1 MLNQSQKT
9 TLASLKKAA
18 FFAVLTLFGTS
29 SMLYA
34 QTQLIEEVTRSG
46 DEILIPYQK
55 FELDNGLTVI
65 VHEDDSDPLVHVD
78 ITYHVG
84 SAREELYKSGFAHFF
99 EHMMFQGSENVADE
113 EHFKIISDAGGTL
126 NGSTNRDRTNYY
138 QTVPSNQL
146 EVVLWLEADRM
157 GFFLDAVTQKKFE
170 IQRET
175 VKNEKGQNYDNAA
188 YGRWSELTAE
198 TLYPFGHPYSWL
210 TIGKLED
217 LDRVD
222 VEDLKK
228 FFMRW
233 YGPNNA
239 TLTIGGNV
247 TAEEVIPMVEKY
259 FGVIPRGPEVDNMT
273 LEPVQLD
280 ADRYVSYVDNNIR
293 FPALLA
299 TYPTVPRFHPDE
311 APLDFLAQILGTGR
325 SSYLFK
331 KFILTQKAI
340 QASVFHPVSELAG
353 EFTMFVLPFP
363 GQTLA
368 DFEQEMRVILDEFA
382 TEGVSDNDL
391 TKIKASF
398 ESSFINGLTSVSG
411 KVSQLADYQTI
422 ADNANY
428 IEEDLS
434 RYLAVTKE
442 DIMRVFNEY
451 IYNKPGVLLSVLPN
465 DGGATAPAAP
475 DNYVAQKDGD
485 NPFPTTDYSG
495 LSYSRPE
502 GDSFDRSVKPTPG
515 TAPLV
520 QVPDYWRANFE
531 NGIQLIGTESNEVP
545 TVNVQLYIKGG
556 HELDANDPQKAGL
569 ASLTAALMNESTQN
583 YSSEEISEELRL
595 VASSISVSGGR
606 SETVVGV
613 STLSKNLT
621 RTMELLEEILYRPAF
636 TEEDFNRVKQQQ
648 LESIRASY
656 QNPAA
661 VASQIYSRLL
671 YGDEHIYSVP
681 TSGLEETVS
690 RITVEDVRAFYESYM
705 SPEITEVVV
714 VGDISEEEALSSL
727 AFLNN
732 WETKNVEIPD
742 LPEPKPGDYTK
753 VYLMDK
759 VGAPQSEI
767 RIGYVSDMTYDATG
781 EYFKTSL
788 MNYSLGGAFN
798 SRINLNLREDKG
810 WTYGARSGF
819 SGNDRGSQFTASA
832 GIKASATDSAVVEF
846 IKEIKGFQ
854 ENGITDDELN
864 FMRNSI
870 GQRDARRYETPFQKA
885 GFLGNIIR
893 YDLDGSYVD
902 KQAEIIQNITREEI
916 NALAKKYLNTNNA
929 YILVVGDGASNR
941 DKLKAL
947 GYEVVD
953 VTEKGDIIEPV
964 QEGNE

>member
-1 MLNQSQKT
+1 MFNLLLKVTFLT
-9 TLASLKKAA
+9 TL
-18 FFAVLTLFGTS
+18 LTT
-29 SMLYA
+29 SMLHLKA
-34 QTQLIEEVTRSG
+34 QTSLIEEINFAEKNDG
-46 DEILIPYQK
+46 IIIPFKK
-55 FELDNGLTVI
+55 FILDNGLTI
-65 VHEDDSDPLVHVD
+65 IIHEDVSDPLVHVD

-222 VEDLKK
+222 VDDLKK

-259 FGVIPRGPEVDNMT
+259 FGVIPRGPEVENMT
-273 LEPVQLD
+273 LEPVRLD

-422 ADNANY
+422 AGNANY

-520 QVPDYWRANFE
+520 QVPDYWRASFE

-636 TEEDFNRVKQQQ
+636 TEDDFNRVKQQQ

-671 YGDEHIYSVP
+671 FGDEHIYSVP

-690 RITVEDVRAFYESYM
+690 RITVEDVRNFYETYM

-732 WETKNVEIPD
+732 WEIKNVEIPD

-902 KQAEIIQNITREEI
+902 RQAEIIQSITREEI
-916 NALAKKYLNTNNA
+916 NALARKYLNTDNA

-941 DKLKAL
+941 GKLKAL

-964 QEGNE
+964 QEGNK

>member
-46 DEILIPYQK
+46 DEILIPYK
-55 FELDNGLTVI
+55 KYELDNGLTVI

-222 VEDLKK
+222 VDDLKK

-259 FGVIPRGPEVDNMT
+259 FGVIPRGPEVENMT
-273 LEPVQLD
+273 LEPVQID

-422 ADNANY
+422 AGNANY

-520 QVPDYWRANFE
+520 QVPDYWRASFE

-636 TEEDFNRVKQQQ
+636 TEDDFNRVKQQQ

-671 YGDEHIYSVP
+671 FGDEHIYSVP

-690 RITVEDVRAFYESYM
+690 RITVGDVRNFYETYM

-732 WETKNVEIPD
+732 WEIKNVEIPD

-902 KQAEIIQNITREEI
+902 RQAEIIQSITREEI
-916 NALAKKYLNTNNA
+916 NALARKYLNTDNA

-953 VTEKGDIIEPV
+953 VTEKGDIIKPV
-964 QEGNE
+964 LEGNE

>member
-46 DEILIPYQK
+46 DEILIPYK
-55 FELDNGLTVI
+55 KYELDNGLTVI

-222 VEDLKK
+222 VDDLKK

-259 FGVIPRGPEVDNMT
+259 FGVIPRGPEVENMT
-273 LEPVQLD
+273 LEPVQID

-422 ADNANY
+422 AGNANY

-520 QVPDYWRANFE
+520 QVPDYWRASFE

-556 HELDANDPQKAGL
+556 HELDANEPQKAGL

-636 TEEDFNRVKQQQ
+636 TEDDFNRVKQQQ

-671 YGDEHIYSVP
+671 FGDEHIYSVP

-690 RITVEDVRAFYESYM
+690 RITVGDVRNFYETYM

-732 WETKNVEIPD
+732 WEIKNVEIPD

-902 KQAEIIQNITREEI
+902 RQAEIIQSITREEI
-916 NALAKKYLNTNNA
+916 NALARKYLNTDNA

-953 VTEKGDIIEPV
+953 VTEKGDIIKPV
-964 QEGNE
+964 LEGNE

>member
-1 MLNQSQKT
+1 MLNQLLKI
-9 TLASLKKAA
+9 TLLITI
-18 FFAVLTLFGTS
+18 LPT
-29 SMLYA
+29 SMLHLKA
-34 QTQLIEEVTRSG
+34 QTSLIEEINLTEKHDG
-46 DEILIPYQK
+46 IIIPFKK

-222 VEDLKK
+222 VDDLKK

-247 TAEEVIPMVEKY
+247 IAEQVIPMVEKY
-259 FGVIPRGPEVDNMT
+259 FGVIPRGPEVENMN
-273 LEPVQLD
+273 LDPIQLD

-368 DFEQEMRVILDEFA
+368 DFEQEMRTILDEFA
-382 TEGVSDNDL
+382 KEGVSDNDL

-398 ESSFINGLTSVSG
+398 ESSFINGLTSVTG

-422 ADNANY
+422 AGNANF
-428 IEEDLS
+428 IEDDLN
-434 RYLAVTKE
+434 RYLDVTKE

-451 IYNKPGVLLSVLPN
+451 IYNKAGVLLSVLPN

-475 DNYVAQKDGD
+475 DNYVAQSDGD

-520 QVPDYWRANFE
+520 QVPDYWRAGFE

-583 YSSEEISEELRL
+583 YTSEEISEELRL

-613 STLSKNLT
+613 STLSKNVT

-636 TEEDFNRVKQQQ
+636 SEEDFNRVKQQQ

-661 VASQIYSRLL
+661 VASQVYSRLL

-690 RITVEDVRAFYESYM
+690 RITVEDVRSFYESYM

-714 VGDISEEEALSSL
+714 VGDITEEEALSNL

-732 WETKNVEIPD
+732 WAPKNVEIPV

-767 RIGYVSDMTYDATG
+767 RIGYLSDMTYDATG

-832 GIKASATDSAVVEF
+832 GIKASATDSAVIEF

-902 KQAEIIQNITREEI
+902 KQADIIKNITREEI
-916 NALAKKYLNTNNA
+916 NSLAKKYLNTDNA

-953 VTEKGDIIEPV
+953 VTEKGDIVEPV

>member
-1 MLNQSQKT
+1 MFNQLLKITLLT
-9 TLASLKKAA
+9 TI
-18 FFAVLTLFGTS
+18 LTT
-29 SMLYA
+29 SMLHLKA
-34 QTQLIEEVTRSG
+34 QTSLIEEINLTEKNEG
-46 DEILIPYQK
+46 IIIPFQK
-55 FELDNGLTVI
+55 FVLDNGLTI
-65 VHEDDSDPLVHVD
+65 IIHEDDSDPLVHVD

-239 TLTIGGNV
+239 TLTIGGNI

-422 ADNANY
+422 AGNANY

-475 DNYVAQKDGD
+475 DNYVAQKNGD

-502 GDSFDRSVKPTPG
+502 GDSFDRSVKPKPG

-520 QVPDYWRANFE
+520 QVPDYWRASFE

-690 RITVEDVRAFYESYM
+690 RITVEDVLAFYESYM

-767 RIGYVSDMTYDATG
+767 RIGYISDMAYDATG

-832 GIKASATDSAVVEF
+832 GIKASATDSAVIEF

-916 NALAKKYLNTNNA
+916 NALSKKYLNTDNA

>member
-422 ADNANY
+422 AGNANY

-690 RITVEDVRAFYESYM
+690 RITVEDVRDFYESYM

-916 NALAKKYLNTNNA
+916 NALAKKYLNTDNA

>member
-1 MLNQSQKT
+1 MFNLLLKVTFLT
-9 TLASLKKAA
+9 TL
-18 FFAVLTLFGTS
+18 LTT
-29 SMLYA
+29 SMLHLKA
-34 QTQLIEEVTRSG
+34 QTSLIEEINFAEKNDG
-46 DEILIPYQK
+46 IIIPFKK
-55 FELDNGLTVI
+55 FILDNGLTI
-65 VHEDDSDPLVHVD
+65 IIHEDVSDPLVHVD

-222 VEDLKK
+222 VDDLKK

-259 FGVIPRGPEVDNMT
+259 FGVIPRGPEVENMT
-273 LEPVQLD
+273 LEPVRLD

-422 ADNANY
+422 AGNANY

-520 QVPDYWRANFE
+520 QVPDYWRASFE

-636 TEEDFNRVKQQQ
+636 TEDDFNRVKQQQ

-671 YGDEHIYSVP
+671 FGDEHIYSVP

-690 RITVEDVRAFYESYM
+690 RITVEDVRNFYETYM

-732 WETKNVEIPD
+732 WEIKNVEIPD

-902 KQAEIIQNITREEI
+902 KQAEIIQSITREEI
-916 NALAKKYLNTNNA
+916 NALARKYLNTDNA

-941 DKLKAL
+941 GKLKAL

-964 QEGNE
+964 QEGNK

>member
-411 KVSQLADYQTI
+411 KVSQLADYKTI

-732 WETKNVEIPD
+732 WETKNVEMPD

-916 NALAKKYLNTNNA
+916 NALSKKYLNTDNA

>member
-46 DEILIPYQK
+46 DEILIPYK
-55 FELDNGLTVI
+55 KYELDNGLTVI

-188 YGRWSELTAE
+188 YGRWSELTTE

-222 VEDLKK
+222 VDDLKK

-247 TAEEVIPMVEKY
+247 TAEEVIPMVETY
-259 FGVIPRGPEVDNMT
+259 FGVIPRGPEVENMT
-273 LEPVQLD
+273 LEPVQID

-422 ADNANY
+422 TGNANY

-520 QVPDYWRANFE
+520 QVPDYWRASFE

-636 TEEDFNRVKQQQ
+636 TEDDFNRVKQQQ

-671 YGDEHIYSVP
+671 FGDEHIYSVP
-681 TSGLEETVS
+681 TSGLEETVT
-690 RITVEDVRAFYESYM
+690 RITVEDVRNFYETYM

-732 WETKNVEIPD
+732 WEIKNVEIPD

-819 SGNDRGSQFTASA
+819 SGNDRGSEFTASA

-902 KQAEIIQNITREEI
+902 RQAEIIQSITREEI
-916 NALAKKYLNTNNA
+916 NALARKYLNTDNA

>member
-690 RITVEDVRAFYESYM
+690 RITVEDVRDFYESYM

-916 NALAKKYLNTNNA
+916 NALAKKYLNTDNA

>member
-1 MLNQSQKT
+1 MFNLLLKVTFLT
-9 TLASLKKAA
+9 TL
-18 FFAVLTLFGTS
+18 LTT
-29 SMLYA
+29 SMLHLKA
-34 QTQLIEEVTRSG
+34 QTSLIEEINFAEKNDG
-46 DEILIPYQK
+46 IIIPFKK
-55 FELDNGLTVI
+55 FILDNGLTI
-65 VHEDDSDPLVHVD
+65 IIHEDVSDPLVHVD

-222 VEDLKK
+222 VDDLKK

-259 FGVIPRGPEVDNMT
+259 FGVIPRGPEVENMT

-422 ADNANY
+422 AGNANY

-465 DGGATAPAAP
+465 DGGATTPAAP

-520 QVPDYWRANFE
+520 QVPDYWRASFE

-636 TEEDFNRVKQQQ
+636 TEDDFNRVKQQQ

-671 YGDEHIYSVP
+671 FGDEHIYSVP

-690 RITVEDVRAFYESYM
+690 RITVEDVRNFYETYM

-732 WETKNVEIPD
+732 WEIKNVEIPD

-902 KQAEIIQNITREEI
+902 KQAEIIQSITREEI
-916 NALAKKYLNTNNA
+916 NALARKYLNTDNA

-941 DKLKAL
+941 GKLKAL

-964 QEGNE
+964 QEGNK

>member
-1 MLNQSQKT
+1 
-9 TLASLKKAA
+9 
-18 FFAVLTLFGTS
+18 
-29 SMLYA
+29 
-34 QTQLIEEVTRSG
+34 
-46 DEILIPYQK
+46 
-55 FELDNGLTVI
+55 
-65 VHEDDSDPLVHVD
+65 
-78 ITYHVG
+78 
-84 SAREELYKSGFAHFF
+84 
-99 EHMMFQGSENVADE
+99 
-113 EHFKIISDAGGTL
+113 
-126 NGSTNRDRTNYY
+126 
-138 QTVPSNQL
+138 
-146 EVVLWLEADRM
+146 
-157 GFFLDAVTQKKFE
+157 
-170 IQRET
+170 
-175 VKNEKGQNYDNAA
+175 
-188 YGRWSELTAE
+188 
-198 TLYPFGHPYSWL
+198 
-210 TIGKLED
+210 
-217 LDRVD
+217 
-222 VEDLKK
+222 
-228 FFMRW
+228 
-233 YGPNNA
+233 
-239 TLTIGGNV
+239 
-247 TAEEVIPMVEKY
+247 
-259 FGVIPRGPEVDNMT
+259 
-273 LEPVQLD
+273 
-280 ADRYVSYVDNNIR
+280 
-293 FPALLA
+293 
-299 TYPTVPRFHPDE
+299 
-311 APLDFLAQILGTGR
+311 
-325 SSYLFK
+325 
-331 KFILTQKAI
+331 
-340 QASVFHPVSELAG
+340 
-353 EFTMFVLPFP
+353 MFVLPFP

-368 DFEQEMRVILDEFA
+368 DFEQEMRTILDEFA
-382 TEGVSDNDL
+382 SEGVSDNDL
-391 TKIKASF
+391 AKIKASF

-422 ADNANY
+422 AGNANY
-428 IEEDLS
+428 INEDLN
-434 RYLAVTKE
+434 RYLEVTKE
-442 DIMRVFNEY
+442 DIMRVFNKY

-465 DGGATAPAAP
+465 DGGATIPAAP
-475 DNYVAQKDGD
+475 DNYLAQKEGD
-485 NPFPTTDYSG
+485 NPFLTTDYSG

-502 GDSFDRSVKPTPG
+502 GDTFDRSVKPIPG

-520 QVPDYWRANFE
+520 KVPDYWRANFE
-531 NGIQLIGTESNEVP
+531 NGIKLIGSESNEVP
-545 TVNVQLYIKGG
+545 TINMQLYIKGG

-595 VASSISVSGGR
+595 IASSISVSGGR
-606 SETVVGV
+606 SETVVGL

-621 RTMELLEEILYRPAF
+621 RTMELFEEILYRPAF

-661 VASQIYSRLL
+661 VASQIYNRLL

-690 RITVEDVRAFYESYM
+690 RITIEDVRAFYESYM

-714 VGDISEEEALSSL
+714 VGDITEEEAISSL
-727 AFLNN
+727 TFLNE
-732 WETKNVEIPD
+732 WKTKNVDIPD
-742 LPEPKPGDYTK
+742 LPKPKPGDYTK

-767 RIGYVSDMTYDATG
+767 RIGYVSNMTYDATG

-854 ENGITDDELN
+854 EDGITKDELN

-902 KQAEIIQNITREEI
+902 KQADIIQNITREEI
-916 NALAKKYLNTNNA
+916 NALAKKYLNTENT
-929 YILVVGDGASNR
+929 YILVVGDGATNR

-947 GYEVVD
+947 GYEVID
-953 VTEKGDIIEPV
+953 VTEKGDIIEPI
-964 QEGNE
+964 QEGSE

>member
-9 TLASLKKAA
+9 TLASLKKAV

-46 DEILIPYQK
+46 DEILIPYK
-55 FELDNGLTVI
+55 KYELDNGLTVI

-222 VEDLKK
+222 VDDLKK

-259 FGVIPRGPEVDNMT
+259 FGVIPRGPEVENMT
-273 LEPVQLD
+273 LEPVQID

-422 ADNANY
+422 AGNANY

-520 QVPDYWRANFE
+520 QVPDYWRASFE

-545 TVNVQLYIKGG
+545 TFNVQLYIKGG
-556 HELDANDPQKAGL
+556 HELDANEPQKAGL

-636 TEEDFNRVKQQQ
+636 TEDDFNRVKQQQ

-671 YGDEHIYSVP
+671 FGDEHIYSVP

-690 RITVEDVRAFYESYM
+690 RITVEDVRNFYETYM

-732 WETKNVEIPD
+732 WEIKNVEIPD

-902 KQAEIIQNITREEI
+902 RQAEIIQSITREEI
-916 NALAKKYLNTNNA
+916 NALARKYLNTDNA

>member
-34 QTQLIEEVTRSG
+34 QTQLIEEVTPSG

-690 RITVEDVRAFYESYM
+690 RITVEDVRDFYESYM

-732 WETKNVEIPD
+732 WETKNVEMPD

-916 NALAKKYLNTNNA
+916 NALSKKYLNTDNA

>member
-1 MLNQSQKT
+1 MFNLLLKVTFLT
-9 TLASLKKAA
+9 TL
-18 FFAVLTLFGTS
+18 LTT
-29 SMLYA
+29 SMLHLKA
-34 QTQLIEEVTRSG
+34 QTTLIEEINFAEKNDG
-46 DEILIPYQK
+46 IIIPFKK
-55 FELDNGLTVI
+55 FILDNGLTI
-65 VHEDDSDPLVHVD
+65 IIHEDVSDPLVHVD

-222 VEDLKK
+222 VDDLKK

-259 FGVIPRGPEVDNMT
+259 FGVIPRGPEVENMT

-422 ADNANY
+422 AGNANY

-465 DGGATAPAAP
+465 DGGATTPAAP

-520 QVPDYWRANFE
+520 QVPDYWRASFE

-636 TEEDFNRVKQQQ
+636 TEDDFNRVKQQQ

-671 YGDEHIYSVP
+671 FGDEHIYSVP

-690 RITVEDVRAFYESYM
+690 RITVEDVRNFYETYM

-732 WETKNVEIPD
+732 WEIKNVEIPD

-902 KQAEIIQNITREEI
+902 KQAEIIQSITREEI
-916 NALAKKYLNTNNA
+916 NALARKYLNTDNA

-941 DKLKAL
+941 GKLKAL

-964 QEGNE
+964 QEGNK

>member
-485 NPFPTTDYSG
+485 NPFPTTDYTG

-520 QVPDYWRANFE
+520 QVPDYWRASFE

-606 SETVVGV
+606 SETVIGV
-613 STLSKNLT
+613 STLSKNLI

-636 TEEDFNRVKQQQ
+636 TEDDFNRVKQQQ

-705 SPEITEVVV
+705 SPEISEVVV

-732 WETKNVEIPD
+732 WESKNVEIPD

-916 NALAKKYLNTNNA
+916 NALAKKYLNTDNA

-953 VTEKGDIIEPV
+953 VTEKGDII
-964 QEGNE
+964 

>member
-217 LDRVD
+217 LDRVN

-422 ADNANY
+422 TDNANY

-732 WETKNVEIPD
+732 WETKNVEMPD

-902 KQAEIIQNITREEI
+902 KQAEIIQSITREEI
-916 NALAKKYLNTNNA
+916 NALARKYLNTDNA

>member
-46 DEILIPYQK
+46 DEILIPYK
-55 FELDNGLTVI
+55 KYELDNGLTVI

-222 VEDLKK
+222 VDDLKK

-259 FGVIPRGPEVDNMT
+259 FGVIPRGPEVENMT
-273 LEPVQLD
+273 LEPVQID

-422 ADNANY
+422 AGNANY

-520 QVPDYWRANFE
+520 QVPDYWRASFE

-556 HELDANDPQKAGL
+556 HELDANEPQKAGL

-636 TEEDFNRVKQQQ
+636 TEDDFNRVKQQQ

-671 YGDEHIYSVP
+671 FGDEHIYSVP

-690 RITVEDVRAFYESYM
+690 RITVEDVRNFYETYM

-732 WETKNVEIPD
+732 WEIKNVEIPD

-902 KQAEIIQNITREEI
+902 RQAEIIQSITREEI
-916 NALAKKYLNTNNA
+916 NALARKYLNTDNA

>member
-1 MLNQSQKT
+1 MFNQLLKITLLITILT
-9 TLASLKKAA
+9 T
-18 FFAVLTLFGTS
+18 
-29 SMLYA
+29 SMLHLKA
-34 QTQLIEEVTRSG
+34 QTSMIEEINLTEKYDGV
-46 DEILIPYQK
+46 IIPFKK
-55 FELDNGLTVI
+55 FVLDNGLTI
-65 VHEDDSDPLVHVD
+65 IIHEDDSDPLVHVD

-222 VEDLKK
+222 VNDLKK

-239 TLTIGGNV
+239 TLTIGGNI

-299 TYPTVPRFHPDE
+299 TYPTVSRFHPDE

-422 ADNANY
+422 AGNANY
-428 IEEDLS
+428 IEEDLN

-520 QVPDYWRANFE
+520 QIPDYWRTSFE

-556 HELDANDPQKAGL
+556 HELDAKDPQKAGL

-636 TEEDFNRVKQQQ
+636 TEDDFNRVKQQQ

-690 RITVEDVRAFYESYM
+690 RITVEDVRTFYETYM

-714 VGDISEEEALSSL
+714 VGDISEEEVFSSL

-767 RIGYVSDMTYDATG
+767 RIGYLSDMTYDATG

-902 KQAEIIQNITREEI
+902 KQAEIIQSISQEDI
-916 NALAKKYLNTNNA
+916 NALAKKYLNTDNA

-953 VTEKGDIIEPV
+953 ITEKGDIIEPV

>member
-340 QASVFHPVSELAG
+340 EASVFHPVSELAG

-451 IYNKPGVLLSVLPN
+451 IYNKPGILLSVLPN

-690 RITVEDVRAFYESYM
+690 RITVEDVRDFYESYM

-714 VGDISEEEALSSL
+714 VGDISEEEALTSL

-732 WETKNVEIPD
+732 WETKNVEMPD

-916 NALAKKYLNTNNA
+916 NALSKKYLNTDNA

>member
-1 MLNQSQKT
+1 MFNQLLKITLLT
-9 TLASLKKAA
+9 TI
-18 FFAVLTLFGTS
+18 LTT
-29 SMLYA
+29 SMLHLKA
-34 QTQLIEEVTRSG
+34 QTSLIEEINLTEKNDG
-46 DEILIPYQK
+46 IIIPFKK
-55 FELDNGLTVI
+55 FVLDNGLTI
-65 VHEDDSDPLVHVD
+65 IIHEDDSDPLVHVD

-222 VEDLKK
+222 VDDLKK

-247 TAEEVIPMVEKY
+247 IAEQVIPMVEKY
-259 FGVIPRGPEVDNMT
+259 FGVIPRGPEVENMT
-273 LEPVQLD
+273 LESVQLD

-422 ADNANY
+422 AGNANY

-475 DNYVAQKDGD
+475 DNFVAQKDGD

-520 QVPDYWRANFE
+520 QVPDYWRASFE

-636 TEEDFNRVKQQQ
+636 TEDDFNRVKQQQ

-671 YGDEHIYSVP
+671 FGDEHIYSVP

-690 RITVEDVRAFYESYM
+690 RITVEDVRNFYETYM

-732 WETKNVEIPD
+732 WEIKNVEIPD

-893 YDLDGSYVD
+893 YNLDGSYVD
-902 KQAEIIQNITREEI
+902 KQAEIIQSITREEI
-916 NALAKKYLNTNNA
+916 NTLARKYLNTDNA

-947 GYEVVD
+947 GYEVVN

>member
-1 MLNQSQKT
+1 MISKFKIILI
-9 TLASLKKAA
+9 TLVL
-18 FFAVLTLFGTS
+18 LTLNIS
-29 SMLYA
+29 NLNA
-34 QTQLIEEVTRSG
+34 QTSFIKEVNYS
-46 DEILIPYQK
+46 ENNKMLVIPFK
-55 FELDNGLTVI
+55 EFKLNNGLTVI

-138 QTVPSNQL
+138 QTVPINQL

-217 LDRVD
+217 LDRVNVD
-222 VEDLKK
+222 DLKK

-247 TAEEVIPMVEKY
+247 TTEEVIPMVEKY
-259 FGVIPRGPEVDNMT
+259 FGVIPRGPEVKSMK
-273 LEPVQLD
+273 LRPVQLD

-368 DFEQEMRVILDEFA
+368 DFEQEMRTILDEFA
-382 TEGVSDNDL
+382 SEGVSDNDL

-422 ADNANY
+422 AGNANY
-428 IEEDLS
+428 INEDLN
-434 RYLAVTKE
+434 RYLEVTKE
-442 DIMRVFNEY
+442 DIMRVFNKY
-451 IYNKPGVLLSVLPN
+451 IYNNPGVLLSVLPN
-465 DGGATAPAAP
+465 DGGTTTPAAP
-475 DNYVAQKDGD
+475 DNYLAQKEGD

-502 GDSFDRSVKPTPG
+502 GDTFDRSVKPTPG

-520 QVPDYWRANFE
+520 KVPDYWRANFE
-531 NGIQLIGTESNEVP
+531 NGIKLIGSESNEVP
-545 TVNVQLYIKGG
+545 TINMQLYIKGG

-595 VASSISVSGGR
+595 IASSISVSGGR
-606 SETVVGV
+606 SETVVGL

-621 RTMELLEEILYRPAF
+621 RTMELFEEILYRPAF

-661 VASQIYSRLL
+661 VASQIYNRLL

-690 RITVEDVRAFYESYM
+690 RITIEDVRAFFESYM

-714 VGDISEEEALSSL
+714 VGNITEEEAISSL
-727 AFLNN
+727 AFLND
-732 WETKNVEIPD
+732 WKPKNVDIPD
-742 LPEPKPGDYTK
+742 LPKPKPGDYTK

-767 RIGYVSDMTYDATG
+767 RIGYVSNMTYDATG

-832 GIKASATDSAVVEF
+832 GIKANATDSAVVEF

-854 ENGITDDELN
+854 KDGITKDELN

-893 YDLDGSYVD
+893 YNLDGSYVD
-902 KQAEIIQNITREEI
+902 KQADIIQNITREEI
-916 NALAKKYLNTNNA
+916 NALAKKYLNTENT
-929 YILVVGDGASNR
+929 YILVVGDGATNR

-947 GYEVVD
+947 GYEVID
-953 VTEKGDIIEPV
+953 VTEKGDIIEPI
-964 QEGNE
+964 QEGSE

>member
-18 FFAVLTLFGTS
+18 FFAVLILFGTS

-84 SAREELYKSGFAHFF
+84 SAREEMYKSGFAHFF

-239 TLTIGGNV
+239 TLTIGGNI

-690 RITVEDVRAFYESYM
+690 RITVEDVRDFYESYM

-916 NALAKKYLNTNNA
+916 NALSKKYLNTDNA

>member
-1 MLNQSQKT
+1 MFNQLLKITLLT
-9 TLASLKKAA
+9 TI
-18 FFAVLTLFGTS
+18 LTT
-29 SMLYA
+29 SMLHLKA
-34 QTQLIEEVTRSG
+34 QTSLIEEINLTEKNDG
-46 DEILIPYQK
+46 IIIPFKK
-55 FELDNGLTVI
+55 FVLDNGLTI
-65 VHEDDSDPLVHVD
+65 IIHEDDSDPLVHVD

-99 EHMMFQGSENVADE
+99 EHMMFQGSENVDDE

-157 GFFLDAVTQKKFE
+157 GFFIDAVTQKKFE

-247 TAEEVIPMVEKY
+247 NAEEVIPMVEKY

-273 LEPVQLD
+273 LETVQLD

-368 DFEQEMRVILDEFA
+368 DFKQEMRVILDEFA

-422 ADNANY
+422 AGNANY

-475 DNYVAQKDGD
+475 DNYVAQKDRD

-502 GDSFDRSVKPTPG
+502 GDSFDRSVKPKPG

-714 VGDISEEEALSSL
+714 VGDISEEEGLSSL

-732 WETKNVEIPD
+732 WETKNVAIPD

-916 NALAKKYLNTNNA
+916 NALSKKYLNTDNA